1 VTNAAAQSTVKLSVC
16 VITYNHGKYI
26 AECLQSIVDQQTDF
40 DFEVIVSDDCSTD
53 GTQAIVRE
61 FAETFPSRIKAVL
74 RPARLGGTKNY
85 LLTHGLARGEY
96 VAHMDGDDLMLP
108 GKLAAQA
115 RYLDNYPEVVA
126 VWHRVRTITGDGRV
140 YDPPPAPRV
149 ERLSQRIVLRRG
161 VAGHHSSLMYR
172 RANKPGFSSF
182 GEVLDLHIS
191 LELLKSGEGAIL
203 PAILGIYRKGVGVQ
217 TTDRSKHSK
226 IVKDAL
232 DHYLAVYPQY
242 SAEIDRLALS
252 LFLRELI
259 VHRRVSRLLLD
270 TMAKTFSLR
279 TPMSIASACL
289 QLGREAVGRIFSRH
303 A

>member
-1 VTNAAAQSTVKLSVC
+1 MSSAADPATVKVSVC

-40 DFEVIVSDDCSTD
+40 DFEVIVSDDCSSD
-53 GTQAIVRE
+53 GTAAIVRE
-61 FAETFPSRIKAVL
+61 FAERFPSRIKAVL
-74 RPARLGGTKNY
+74 QPARLGGTANY
-85 LLTHGLARGEY
+85 LRTHALASGEY

-115 RYLDNYPEVVA
+115 RYLDSHPEVVA
-126 VWHRVRTITGDGRV
+126 VWHRVRTITGDGHV
-140 YDPPPAPRV
+140 YDPPSASRV

-172 RANKPGFSSF
+172 RAGKPSFSSF

-232 DHYLAVYPQY
+232 DHYLAAYPQY
-242 SAEIDRLALS
+242 SAEIDRLAFS
-252 LFLRELI
+252 LFIRELI

-270 TMAKTFSLR
+270 TLGKTFNLR
-279 TPMSIASACL
+279 TPLSIASACF
-289 QLGREAVGRIFSRH
+289 QLGREAMGRIFSRH